1 MASVAVTMTH
11 DGKGINT
18 SHKTSFRTIN
28 QRDVGATCV
37 PAQAAFLTVIVP
49 IRFYKISLQPNTPGP
64 AWHEANA
71 WPPTQP
77 PTHIT
82 LTMHPPDEDSH
93 LISGEGPVNLRT
105 ASRQK
110 PSVDASRQDPS
121 SPLRERIE
129 RVHTRNRFGVSLVE
143 HLSVTRVAT
152 QKPASGAQIAWGVLA
167 ACGGVLVLLGAIQ
180 SLTVLMATGVAI
192 AGCGALG
199 WKIVH
204 DRSRTAEL
212 SGVGAPP
219 PFLLDAVSLAA
230 FDAALEKSAA
240 QLDEENA
247 TRLLTIKDAFKRM
260 GNQVAAHDEH
270 FTVEDRM
277 YLREC
282 LRRYVPDSVQAYLR
296 VPAAQRNEA
305 LLNDQPCAQ
314 IALLLQLDLLLE
326 EIRLREKKLGRSA
339 AEVLARQ
346 QRFLA
351 SKKSR

>member
-1 MASVAVTMTH
+1 M
-11 DGKGINT
+11 
-18 SHKTSFRTIN
+18 
-28 QRDVGATCV
+28 
-37 PAQAAFLTVIVP
+37 
-49 IRFYKISLQPNTPGP
+49 
-64 AWHEANA
+64 
-71 WPPTQP
+71 
-77 PTHIT
+77 
-82 LTMHPPDEDSH
+82 
-93 LISGEGPVNLRT
+93 
-105 ASRQK
+105 
-110 PSVDASRQDPS
+110 
-121 SPLRERIE
+121 
-129 RVHTRNRFGVSLVE
+129 
-143 HLSVTRVAT
+143 
-152 QKPASGAQIAWGVLA
+152 
-167 ACGGVLVLLGAIQ
+167 
-180 SLTVLMATGVAI
+180 
-192 AGCGALG
+192 
-199 WKIVH
+199 
-204 DRSRTAEL
+204 
-212 SGVGAPP
+212 
-219 PFLLDAVSLAA
+219 SLAA

-314 IALLLQLDLLLE
+314 IALLQQLDLLLE